1 MMSRFDEVI
10 DRRGTGSVKWDM
22 AKQFGMPE
30 HVLPMW
36 VADMDFR
43 SPECVRDALYR
54 VAEHGIWGYTQ
65 TDGEYER
72 VVCDWFYRRYGAALR
87 PEWIVK
93 SPGIVFAVNA
103 AICAYTAP
111 GDAVLIQEPVYYPF
125 AQSILKNQR
134 RVVNNELV
142 YHNGVYSVDF
152 ADFEEKIVSEQVKMF
167 ILCSP
172 HNPVGRVWSRDELE
186 RMAEICL
193 KHRVFVVSDEI
204 HCDFTAPRYKHVMFT
219 ELSEQAAGNC
229 MVCTSP
235 SKTFNLAGLQ
245 ISNIFIPDKN
255 RREALKRAIER
266 TGYDE
271 CNLMGIAACK
281 AAYEGGAEWLTE
293 LQEYLAGNLAYVRN
307 FLKERLPQLRLVEPQ
322 ATYLVWIDCSR
333 LNLTDEELE
342 TFIVDKAGLWL
353 DGGRMFGASSGQ
365 FQRFN
370 IACPRS
376 VLQKAFEQLAEA
388 IEAR

>member
-1 MMSRFDEVI
+1 MSRFDEII
-10 DRRGTGSVKWDM
+10 DRCGTGSVKWDM
-22 AKQFGMPE
+22 AKKFGVSE
-30 HVLPMW
+30 QALPMW

-43 SPECVRDALYR
+43 TPDPVREALNR
-54 VAEHGIWGYTQ
+54 VVEHGIFGYTD
-65 TDGEYER
+65 TDGAYEQS
-72 VVCDWFYRRYGAALR
+72 VCRWFSERFGACLN

-93 SPGIVFAVNA
+93 TPGIVFAINA

-111 GDAVLIQEPVYYPF
+111 GDGVLIQEPVYYPF
-125 AQSILKNQR
+125 AQSILRNQR
-134 RVVNNELV
+134 RVVNSELV
-142 YHNGVYSVDF
+142 YHNGVYSIDF
-152 ADFEEKIVSEQVKMF
+152 ADFEEKIVSEQVKLF

-172 HNPVGRVWSRDELE
+172 HNPVGRVWSREELS

-193 KHRVFVVSDEI
+193 KHRVFVISDEI
-204 HCDFTAPRYKHVMFT
+204 HCDFTTERNKHTIFS
-219 ELSEQAAGNC
+219 ELSEQVADNC

-245 ISNIFIPDKN
+245 ISNIFVPDKN
-255 RREALKRAIER
+255 RRDALRKAIER

-281 AAYEGGAEWLTE
+281 AAYDGGAEWLDE
-293 LQEYLAGNLAYVRN
+293 LKEYLAGNLAYVRE
-307 FLKERLPQLRLVEPQ
+307 FLKTRLPQLRLVEPQ

-333 LNLTDEELE
+333 LALTGEELDRFMVE
-342 TFIVDKAGLWL
+342 KAGLWL
-353 DGGRMFGASSGQ
+353 DGGSMFGKASGQ

-376 VLQKAFEQLAEA
+376 ILEKAFEQLANA
-388 IEAR
+388 IEDM